1 MLHCYCVFKLLK
13 IKAVRLGE
21 KVIVQE
27 SGIGSK
33 GSKVMESKV
42 MGGGAW
48 GQRSRLRYGRSH
60 SPRSRGLR
68 IRGSEVGFL
77 VRVQWSVVNS
87 PWLRVSGVIG
97 HN

>member
-1 MLHCYCVFKLLK
+1 MLPCYCVFKLLK

-42 MGGGAW
+42 MGGW
-48 GQRSRLRYGRSH
+48 GLGSKVKAQIWKVAQSKVKRIEDQ
-60 SPRSRGLR
+60 R
-68 IRGSEVGFL
+68 IRG
-77 VRVQWSVVNS
+77 RV
-87 PWLRVSGVIG
+87 PG
-97 HN
+97 